1 MLKGMAL
8 RLGRGSITMA
18 DESQEP
24 KGPRDKEGKPL
35 AVGMLVT
42 LELEV
47 CDVLQGQHVECK
59 TKDGEK
65 IMLKGSLLSS

>member
-1 MLKGMAL
+1 MAEP
-8 RLGRGSITMA
+8 T
-18 DESQEP
+18 QEELDAKKP
-24 KGPRDKEGKPL
+24 KDKDGKPL

-47 CDVLQGQHVECK
+47 VECLQGQHVECK

-65 IMLKGSLLSS
+65 IMLKGSLLVS